1 MSPVVHNATPACLF
15 SGDDLARM
23 KRKFDMTCEELGVY
37 PEDAGARS
45 SLGRALVAAI
55 ARCDVALPD
64 EEPVTGATE
73 IVCFEGEELVVV
85 ITDRPGH

>member
-1 MSPVVHNATPACLF
+1 MSPVVHTAAPACLF
-15 SGDDLARM
+15 TGDDVARM
-23 KRKFDMTCEELGVY
+23 KRKFDKTCEELGVFA
-37 PEDAGARS
+37 EDDGARR

-55 ARCDVALPD
+55 ARGDVDLP
-64 EEPVTGATE
+64 EPETPVGATE

>member
-1 MSPVVHNATPACLF
+1 MSPVAHHPAAACLF
-15 SGDDLARM
+15 TGEDLARM
-23 KRKFDMTCEELGVY
+23 KRKFDRTCEELGVFA
-37 PEDAGARS
+37 EDEGARS

-55 ARCDVALPD
+55 ARGDVDLP
-64 EEPVTGATE
+64 EPEIEAGATE